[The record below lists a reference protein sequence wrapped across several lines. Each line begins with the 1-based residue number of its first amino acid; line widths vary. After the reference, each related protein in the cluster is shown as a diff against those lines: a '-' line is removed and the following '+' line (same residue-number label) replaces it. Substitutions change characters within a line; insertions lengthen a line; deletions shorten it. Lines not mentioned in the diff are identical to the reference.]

1 MPFLLLLSGTGA
13 IYLFDTQIEALL
25 YKDKLFVTPQQT
37 TPIYPTKMLAS
48 LFPLESEKPITYFPP
63 VAPDRSAAFTLLN
76 DRNEIRNV
84 YINPYTGEIL
94 GTVNDSSRPIRIIK
108 ELHTLEI
115 AGTYANHL
123 VECVAGWAI
132 ILFVTGVF
140 LWWPKSIRDSMRIRG
155 GPAQRPFWRDVHRV
169 VGIAAGGVI
178 AFQALTGLTW
188 ASVWGDLLQ
197 RGIDGSGQGI
207 PRMMRDEWPQ
217 SDPSNAH
224 IRTRGIEGAVRTA
237 KERNMPPGFGIAL
250 PSRPS
255 DVYTVMLLAP
265 DDPALQRVIHIDNH
279 SGDVIA
285 DISFNEYG
293 TASKLV
299 EYGNA
304 IHMGN
309 YFGAPNRIILLAA
322 CIAVWLL
329 SITGVIM
336 WWKRRPSGQPLK
348 TPPQPNRRET
358 IIVFVVTTVA
368 SLLFPLTA
376 ISIVLLALIDGF
388 AILGWRTVA
397 TRNQDVS

>member
-1 MPFLLLLSGTGA
+1 M
-13 IYLFDTQIEALL
+13 
-25 YKDKLFVTPQQT
+25 
-37 TPIYPTKMLAS
+37 
-48 LFPLESEKPITYFPP
+48 
-63 VAPDRSAAFTLLN
+63 
-76 DRNEIRNV
+76 
-84 YINPYTGEIL
+84 
-94 GTVNDSSRPIRIIK
+94 
-108 ELHTLEI
+108 
-115 AGTYANHL
+115 
-123 VECVAGWAI
+123 
-132 ILFVTGVF
+132 
-140 LWWPKSIRDSMRIRG
+140 
-155 GPAQRPFWRDVHRV
+155 
-169 VGIAAGGVI
+169 
-178 AFQALTGLTW
+178 
-188 ASVWGDLLQ
+188 
-197 RGIDGSGQGI
+197 
-207 PRMMRDEWPQ
+207 
-217 SDPSNAH
+217 
-224 IRTRGIEGAVRTA
+224 
-237 KERNMPPGFGIAL
+237 
-250 PSRPS
+250 
-255 DVYTVMLLAP
+255 
-265 DDPALQRVIHIDNH
+265 IHIDNH

-397 TRNQDVS
+397 TRNQDVELEDQAGERQIPIKILQ